1 MANARACVLNRRS
14 MLFVSGITRWRDSLW
29 IEWRIALRF
38 LADNPLQTLLISV
51 AISVGAAVIVFITA
65 LMTGSAR

>member
-1 MANARACVLNRRS
+1 MS
-14 MLFVSGITRWRDSLW
+14 FVSSLLDLRNSLW

-51 AISVGAAVIVFITA
+51 AICVRSDV
-65 LMTGSAR
+65 LLLR

>member
-1 MANARACVLNRRS
+1 MS
-14 MLFVSGITRWRDSLW
+14 FVSQIVGLRHSLW

-51 AISVGAAVIVFITA
+51 AISVVQAGKVSDGQRARVRFEQAQHVI
-65 LMTGSAR
+65 R

>member
-1 MANARACVLNRRS
+1 MS
-14 MLFVSGITRWRDSLW
+14 FVSRAGRLRNSLW

-51 AISVGAAVIVFITA
+51 AISVGAPVINCVWMLAVIA
-65 LMTGSAR
+65 KR